1 MHDLTS
7 SKYMFFLINVK
18 NTGQLGLTLIQLT
31 LLVPNMFK
39 MTFSYL
45 NSIDLI
51 NPFAMSKKDKE

>member
-1 MHDLTS
+1 
-7 SKYMFFLINVK
+7 MFFLINVK